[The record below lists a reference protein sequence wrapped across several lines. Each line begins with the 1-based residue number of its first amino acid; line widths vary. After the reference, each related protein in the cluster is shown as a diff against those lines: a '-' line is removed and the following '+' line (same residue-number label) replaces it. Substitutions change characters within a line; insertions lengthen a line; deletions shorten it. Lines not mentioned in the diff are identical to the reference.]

1 MQSKTLV
8 QSPRHLDEALA
19 ILSERRRDLKIIA
32 GGTDLMVLLNA
43 RTFHA
48 NEFLDIWR
56 INELRG
62 ISEQGERIRIG
73 ALTSYSAIIASPIV
87 NEFVP
92 ALVAAARTI
101 GAVQI
106 QNRGTL
112 GGNLVNGSPA
122 GDTLPVLAAFDAE
135 IEVRSSSSTRTI
147 AYDDFYTGYRQT
159 VLEHDEIVTAI
170 SLVKLKDGE
179 RSVFYK
185 VGTRRAQAISKVMMA
200 SRVSLRDGVVSSAA
214 LSFGS
219 VTPVVRRAR
228 RLERAIEG
236 MQPGSGLTAAIEKE
250 LESEIAPIDDIR
262 STALYRMRVARNLLA
277 RMLSELNRHSA
288 VAFERRRLS

>member
-8 QSPRHLDEALA
+8 ESPRHLDDALA

-62 ISEQGERIRIG
+62 ISEEGERIRIG

-135 IEVRSSSSTRTI
+135 IEIRSNRGSRVV
-147 AYDDFYTGYRQT
+147 AFDDFYTGYR
-159 VLEHDEIVTAI
+159 HD
-170 SLVKLKDGE
+170 
-179 RSVFYK
+179 
-185 VGTRRAQAISKVMMA
+185 RA
-200 SRVSLRDGVVSSAA
+200 
-214 LSFGS
+214 
-219 VTPVVRRAR
+219 RAR
-228 RLERAIEG
+228 RDSDSHQRVEAEGWRAKRF
-236 MQPGSGLTAAIEKE
+236 L
-250 LESEIAPIDDIR
+250 
-262 STALYRMRVARNLLA
+262 
-277 RMLSELNRHSA
+277 
-288 VAFERRRLS
+288 

>member
-1 MQSKTLV
+1 MQSKVLV

-19 ILSERRRDLKIIA
+19 ILAEGRSDLKIIA

-48 NEFLDIWR
+48 REFLDIWR
-56 INELRG
+56 IGELRG
-62 ISEQGERIRIG
+62 ITDQGERIRIG
-73 ALTSYSAIIASPIV
+73 ALTSYSAIIASPIL
-87 NEFVP
+87 NASVP
-92 ALVAAARTI
+92 VLVAAARTI

-135 IEVRSSSSTRTI
+135 IEIRSARGSRTL
-147 AYDDFYTGYRQT
+147 AYEDFYTGYRQT
-159 VLEHDEIVTAI
+159 VLEPDEIVTAV
-170 SLVKLKDGE
+170 SLLKLRNGE
-179 RSVFYK
+179 QSIFYK

-200 SRVSLRDGVVSSAA
+200 SRISLHDGSVSSIA

-228 RLERAIEG
+228 RLERAIVG
-236 MQPGSGLTAAIEKE
+236 MRAGSGLTAAIEKE
-250 LESEIAPIDDIR
+250 LESEISPIDDIR
-262 STALYRMRVARNLLA
+262 STAVYRMRVARNLLE
-277 RMLSELNRHSA
+277 RVLGELTLPPSPSA
-288 VAFERRRLS
+288 PAAS

>member
-1 MQSKTLV
+1 MQSKELV

-19 ILSERRRDLKIIA
+19 ILAEGRSDLKIIA

-48 NEFLDIWR
+48 REFLDIWR
-56 INELRG
+56 IGELRG
-62 ISEQGERIRIG
+62 ITDQGERIRIG
-73 ALTSYSAIIASPIV
+73 ALTSYSAIIASPIL
-87 NEFVP
+87 NASVP
-92 ALVAAARTI
+92 VLVAAARTI

-135 IEVRSSSSTRTI
+135 IEIRSARGSRTL

-159 VLEHDEIVTAI
+159 VLEPDEIVTAV
-170 SLVKLKDGE
+170 SLLKLRNGE
-179 RSVFYK
+179 QSIFYK

-200 SRVSLRDGVVSSAA
+200 SRVSLHDGSVSSIA

-228 RLERAIEG
+228 KLERALVG
-236 MQPGSGLTAAIEKE
+236 MRAGSGLTTAIEKE
-250 LESEIAPIDDIR
+250 LESEISPIDDIR
-262 STALYRMRVARNLLA
+262 STAVYRMRVARNLLD
-277 RMLSELNRHSA
+277 RMLSELP
-288 VAFERRRLS
+288 

>member
-1 MQSKTLV
+1 MQSKELV

-19 ILSERRRDLKIIA
+19 ILAEGRSDLKIIA

-43 RTFHA
+43 RTLHA
-48 NEFLDIWR
+48 REFLDIWR
-56 INELRG
+56 IGELRG
-62 ISEQGERIRIG
+62 ITDHGERIRIG

-87 NEFVP
+87 NTSVP

-135 IEVRSSSSTRTI
+135 IEIRSARGSRTL
-147 AYDDFYTGYRQT
+147 AYEDFYTGYRQT
-159 VLEHDEIVTAI
+159 VLEPDEMVTAV
-170 SLVKLKDGE
+170 SLLKLSNGE
-179 RSVFYK
+179 QSIFYK

-200 SRVSLRDGVVSSAA
+200 SRVSLRDGSVSSIA

-228 RLERAIEG
+228 KLERAIEG
-236 MQPGSGLTAAIEKE
+236 MRAGSGLTEAIEKE

-262 STALYRMRVARNLLA
+262 STAVYRMRVARNLLE
-277 RMLSELNRHSA
+277 RMLGELTRM
-288 VAFERRRLS
+288 

>member
-1 MQSKTLV
+1 MQSKTQV

-48 NEFLDIWR
+48 NAFLDIWR

-73 ALTSYSAIIASPIV
+73 ALTSFSAIIASPLV
-87 NEFVP
+87 NVSAP
-92 ALVAAARTI
+92 ALVSAARTI

-135 IEVRSSSSTRTI
+135 IEIRSNRGSRVV
-147 AYDDFYTGYRQT
+147 AFDDFYTGYRKP
-159 VLEHDEIVTAI
+159 VLEPDEMVTAI
-170 SLVKLKDGE
+170 SLLKLKDGE
-179 RSVFYK
+179 RSIFYK

-200 SRVSLRDGVVSSAA
+200 SRVLLRDRVVSSLA

-228 RLERAIEG
+228 KLERAIEG
-236 MQPGSGLTAAIEKE
+236 MQPGSELTTGIEKE
-250 LESEIAPIDDIR
+250 LESAISPIDDIR
-262 STALYRMRVARNLLA
+262 STARYRLRVARNLLE
-277 RMLSELNRHSA
+277 RMLSELA
-288 VAFERRRLS
+288 QPA